1 LAWALPRQ
9 ELATAGVVSLALP
22 FWAVNSALAW
32 VLALGEQRFSEL
44 TSRPLRPP
52 CMLSPSP
59 ALSGG
64 AQGLGAEVGELPSSA
79 QMTRISVMTETL
91 SLSYVK
97 AHLSEIAD
105 RVEGQHDRVVV
116 TRKGRPAAVLVSPD
130 DLESLEE
137 TLAVL
142 SDPVLM
148 EQIREGEAAVEAGET
163 VSLEELTASLKRRDA
178 AA

>member
-1 LAWALPRQ
+1 VTIIL
-9 ELATAGVVSLALP
+9 
-22 FWAVNSALAW
+22 
-32 VLALGEQRFSEL
+32 
-44 TSRPLRPP
+44 
-52 CMLSPSP
+52 
-59 ALSGG
+59 
-64 AQGLGAEVGELPSSA
+64 
-79 QMTRISVMTETL
+79 VMETL
-91 SLSYVK
+91 PLSHVK

-142 SDPVLM
+142 SDPQLM
-148 EQIREGEAAVEAGET
+148 RQIRESEAELERGEQGATLDDLRADLG
-163 VSLEELTASLKRRDA
+163 SRDA